1 MYVAIR
7 RYDGIEPGAVAEFV
21 RRVTADSGAATPAVE
36 QELDRWAGRAP
47 APVERAGRGSRRSYC
62 AASAG
67 VRAARER
74 TLHEQPPSARA
85 GAPTVLRHSP
95 PTV

>member
-47 APVERAGRGSRRSYC
+47 APVERAGRGSRRSCC
-62 AASAG
+62 APYFW
-67 VRAARER
+67 R
-74 TLHEQPPSARA
+74 TGTS
-85 GAPTVLRHSP
+85 GAPPVSKCSLCFR
-95 PTV
+95 